1 MAIVEQGKSKIDYL
15 NTDGLGVGHT
25 SKGKFELPYTIEG
38 EIVEFERHSYRG
50 NDNVILKKILQPSEH
65 RQKPACQYFG
75 SCGGCLLQHLD
86 MDYYNKFKISIL
98 TKALEVKSLNTVIK
112 PMISIPAG
120 HRRRATF
127 EVVKKDSDLF
137 LGFHRFKSHQI
148 VNIEECPILSRKL
161 SALIKPLK
169 KSLDK
174 ILLPNEKVNVSM
186 TDAANGVDVAI
197 YLNRCLDFYQKQEAI
212 TFARKYVQRV
222 QTVFDG
228 KCEVLFQKEQ
238 PYVVF
243 GGVRVDV
250 DEGCFLQSSEMSD
263 QIITD
268 LVLSHLPNTN
278 DQFKIVDLFCGRGT
292 FTLPLSNGFIVDGFE
307 SDMPAV
313 KALADAASHAGRS
326 IKVTARDLYDNPLQ
340 ASELK
345 AYEYAILNP
354 PRLGAK
360 KQSEALKNSGIK
372 KIIYVSCSPES
383 FVRDAKILCEGGYEL
398 LEVTPVDQFYY
409 SPHLEVVGVFALMDS
424 ACNPLSNS
432 SFSNA

>member
-15 NTDGLGVGHT
+15 NTDGLGVGN
-25 SKGKFELPYTIEG
+25 SPKGKFELPYTIEG

-50 NDNVILKKILQPSEH
+50 NDNVILKKILQASEH
-65 RQKPACQYFG
+65 RKKPECQYFG

-86 MDYYNKFKISIL
+86 VDYYNEFKISVL
-98 TKALEVKSLNTVIK
+98 TKALEYKSLKPLIK
-112 PMISIPAG
+112 PLLSIPAG

-127 EVVKKDSDLF
+127 EVVKKESDLF

-148 VNIEECPILSRKL
+148 VNIEECPILTPKL
-161 SALIKPLK
+161 SSLIKPLK

-186 TDAANGVDVAI
+186 TDAANGIDVAI
-197 YLNRCLDFYQKQEAI
+197 YINRCLDFYQKQEAI
-212 TFARKYVQRV
+212 TFARKYALRV

-228 KCEVLFQKEQ
+228 KCEIIFQKEQ

-243 GGVRVDV
+243 GGVRVNV

-263 QIITD
+263 QILTD

-292 FTLPLSNGFIVDGFE
+292 FALPLSNGAIVDGFE

-313 KALADAASHAGRS
+313 KALSDASLDASRS
-326 IKVTARDLYDNPLQ
+326 IKVTERDLYDNPLK

-345 AYEYAILNP
+345 VYEYAVLNP

-360 KQSEALKNSGIK
+360 KQCEELKDSGVK
-372 KIIYVSCSPES
+372 KIVYVSCSPES
-383 FVRDAKILCEGGYEL
+383 FARDAKILCDGGYEL

-409 SPHLEVVGVFALMDS
+409 SPHLEVVGVFVI
-424 ACNPLSNS
+424 
-432 SFSNA
+432 